1 MASGNLAK
9 TIARFV
15 EIHPPLYYPI
25 KLNDSHIPL
34 HTVKRD
40 FFNDAFCGTFASNND
55 ALFDSVRLM
64 IRYEKSPMAWRKIF
78 SEIHSKEV
86 RDTLAMDYVRPV
98 FVTTYDLPNM
108 FKDRLVRGRTKLATI
123 AGGDY
128 SNIANYYPRALFVPC
143 SYSAL
148 ITRRPSANHF
158 QNSVQT

>member
-1 MASGNLAK
+1 
-9 TIARFV
+9 
-15 EIHPPLYYPI
+15 
-25 KLNDSHIPL
+25 
-34 HTVKRD
+34 
-40 FFNDAFCGTFASNND
+40 
-55 ALFDSVRLM
+55 M

-78 SEIHSKEV
+78 SEIYSKEV

-128 SNIANYYPRALFVPC
+128 SNIANYYPRTLFVPC

-158 QNSVQT
+158 QNSVQTKQGSSARPGKQGSAYRQALYQYRSTGMDP